1 MRHAKYEGGEREQPI
16 QTSNALQRG
25 DSEANQSEISIDTN
39 LFTDER
45 KEILEIPRTF
55 NRFIGFLI
63 VFGLNIGIF
72 SAVLDSFVK
81 EGYYNQNNS
90 FVWVVSF
97 FGCQIVGLLVIN
109 PLCLLI
115 TALITSKWL
124 RFNKVFLARFFRE
137 SLYIYE
143 DYQFAVQFAN
153 TRIS

>member
-1 MRHAKYEGGEREQPI
+1 MSHAKYEGGEREPI
-16 QTSNALQRG
+16 PTPNGLQRG
-25 DSEANQSEISIDTN
+25 DSEVNQSEISIDTN

-55 NRFIGFLI
+55 NKFIGFLI
-63 VFGLNIGIF
+63 VFGLNLGIF

-81 EGYYNQNNS
+81 EGYYNLNNS
-90 FVWVVSF
+90 YVWVFSF
-97 FGCQIVGLLVIN
+97 FGSQIVGLLITN

-115 TALITSKWL
+115 TTLITSKWL
-124 RFNKVFLARFFRE
+124 RFKKVFLARFFRE

-153 TRIS
+153 TKIS